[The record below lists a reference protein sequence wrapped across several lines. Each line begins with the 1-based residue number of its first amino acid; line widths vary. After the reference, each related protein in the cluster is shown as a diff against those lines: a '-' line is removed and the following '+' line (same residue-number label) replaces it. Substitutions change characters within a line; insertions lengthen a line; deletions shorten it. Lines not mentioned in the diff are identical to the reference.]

1 MTARTAIT
9 PEKYAMTESERTE
22 GETQRHSTS
31 KGICLPGTASG
42 KRLPISE
49 ISVFEFQ

>member
-1 MTARTAIT
+1 MTVRAAIT

-22 GETQRHSTS
+22 GETQRHSAEQ
-31 KGICLPGTASG
+31 GCLPGTASG